1 MRFIHL
7 QVLIDSVTAVAR
19 QGLKHEFGDIDR
31 FILLA
36 ANSKPKLVRP
46 TVRQAVADT
55 YQSWRA
61 GYVTTYVP
69 QLCWET

>member
-1 MRFIHL
+1 MVQLLWVAEYGPVMRFIHL

-36 ANSKPKLVRP
+36 ANSKPKLDSLYDKLSLIHISR
-46 TVRQAVADT
+46 AVQDM
-55 YQSWRA
+55 
-61 GYVTTYVP
+61 
-69 QLCWET
+69 